1 MVILMLYVIPDTHLG
16 HRAMC
21 YSCGRP
27 LDFSEQICRNWQE
40 IVEPEDTVIHLGDVA
55 WDARWLHR
63 MMRLPGSKILVR
75 GNHDRE
81 PAGYYLNVGFSR
93 VMDRLR
99 LEAFG
104 EPLFFTHEPA
114 NPSEGCWNLHGHFHD
129 LHREQ
134 AGLYLPLSLE
144 HMGYKPLA
152 LSRGFVER
160 LKKWRRKQHHPSV
173 REIMALGQNA
183 LGEIRLRDLCGTMPY
198 DVGFTALTFTGA
210 DGSLQIPYKHVV
222 YWKAKQGVFF
232 LVLQDFRMP
241 IGKRETGKASM
252 TIHRT
257 ENRETVYT
265 CDMSRAVRERQ
276 GRYTLFWLPI
286 RQTD

>member
-63 MMRLPGSKILVR
+63 MMRLPGSKILV
-75 GNHDRE
+75 
-81 PAGYYLNVGFSR
+81 
-93 VMDRLR
+93 
-99 LEAFG
+99 
-104 EPLFFTHEPA
+104 
-114 NPSEGCWNLHGHFHD
+114 
-129 LHREQ
+129 
-134 AGLYLPLSLE
+134 
-144 HMGYKPLA
+144 
-152 LSRGFVER
+152 
-160 LKKWRRKQHHPSV
+160 HPSV

-257 ENRETVYT
+257 KNRETVYT